1 MAHRG
6 AIEREIDSDHRCVHC
21 TLIVAMVNL
30 TPNSMP
36 GG

>member
-1 MAHRG
+1 MAHR
-6 AIEREIDSDHRCVHC
+6 AAAEREIDSDRRGVHC
-21 TLIVAMVNL
+21 TLIIAMVNL